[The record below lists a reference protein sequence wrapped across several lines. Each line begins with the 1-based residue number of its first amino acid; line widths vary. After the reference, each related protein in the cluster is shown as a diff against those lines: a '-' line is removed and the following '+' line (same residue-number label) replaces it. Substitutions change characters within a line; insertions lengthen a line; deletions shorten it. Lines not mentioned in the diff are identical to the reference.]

1 MSLLKNIIAARKKLN
16 EYTAAQ
22 TASDRTA
29 NHKRVAVNLKNWSDK
44 LATVRLQCEV
54 LKAAEAP
61 VASPDNAPKLLT
73 ELATRF
79 WKAHDSDPD
88 SVLTITPD
96 EWSKLPEY
104 TKQISDAATERYT
117 QLLSDLRGAPLPT
130 LYTLLESGSGFPRT
144 ELARVREIDGILASL
159 PKEPPADATKLTEAR
174 DLKKERDKLMD
185 QLEKVV
191 PDNVRG
197 LLVKIEAR
205 TATLA
210 DVLPDEL
217 KWLQDKRLAP
227 GFTINLATA
236 TLVPPGGGRR

>member
-1 MSLLKNIIAARKKLN
+1 MSLLKNIIAARQKLN

-29 NHKRVAVNLKNWSDK
+29 KHKRVAAELKRRGDS
-44 LATVRLQCEV
+44 LAAVRRQCEV
-54 LKAAEAP
+54 LEQVGAP
-61 VASPDNAPKLLT
+61 VASPDDAPMLLT
-73 ELATRF
+73 NLATGFRE
-79 WKAHDSDPD
+79 AHDLNPD
-88 SVLTITPD
+88 NVLTITSD

-104 TKQISDAATERYT
+104 TKKISDAATERYT

-144 ELARVREIDGILASL
+144 KLTRVREIDGILASL

-174 DLKKERDKLMD
+174 DLKKERDKLMA

-197 LLVKIEAR
+197 LLEKIEAR